1 MKITNENTIG
11 GKEKANKMTYIN
23 DERTQHMRLK
33 PKRRVGEAS
42 GHEFD
47 LFDLQEMCKVCGS

>member
-23 DERTQHMRLK
+23 DESTQHMRLK
-33 PKRRVGEAS
+33 QKRRVGEAS
-42 GHEFD
+42 GREFD
-47 LFDLQEMCKVCGS
+47 LICRKCARYVGVS